1 MTEMTTS
8 SPESRSSETR
18 NSLIGRPIGR
28 VDGPLK
34 VTGRATYAY
43 EHAVN
48 EAAYGYILGAAIAK
62 GRIVEIDSAEAER
75 VPGVLHVMTYR
86 NAPAQPEFGPAVT
99 PTVPEVFTRARPV
112 LNSSRVRFYDE
123 PVALVVAETF
133 EAARAAAGLIR
144 VRYEEEGG
152 VFDLP
157 ARLADAYAPGRTNA
171 GFETDSATGDF
182 DGAFAAASVKVDA
195 TYRTPYEHHNPM
207 EPHATLA
214 VWSGDEVTIYTS
226 AQTLANFQAGLA
238 STLGIPRERVRIVSP
253 FIGGGFGAKLI
264 VHADTVLAALA
275 ARVLRRPVKVALT
288 RQQMFANAG
297 HRAEMVQQVRLGAGR
312 DGRLTS
318 IGHDVWSATS
328 GFEEF
333 CEQTAVFTRSLY
345 AAPNR
350 LTRHRLVPVD
360 LNRGEWMRSPGEAP
374 GMLAFECAMDELA
387 ERLDLD
393 PIELRIRN
401 EPTEDPERGVPFS
414 TRNLVACMQEGA
426 RRFGWERRNPTPRR
440 IREGR
445 RLIGYGMAAAIR
457 PNYIGAAAAKVAIDA
472 TGRVTAHL
480 DMTDIGTGTYTILSQ
495 IAAESL
501 GVPIAAIKIELGDS
515 RFPRTAGSGGSWGA
529 SSAGSA
535 LHHACSALK
544 ERIMEAARSDDRSPL
559 RGADAAEPIFV
570 GGEVSVGN
578 RTVSLADLIG
588 RIAPDGIEAT
598 GSVAAGRNT
607 ESYRTYSQHSYGAH
621 FAEVAVDSDT
631 GEIRMRRML
640 SVIGAGR
647 ILNAKTARSQILGGM
662 TWGIG
667 AALMEET
674 VLDPRYGHFVNH
686 DLAEYHVPVN
696 GDVME
701 MEVVFLEEYDDK
713 ANPLGAKGLGELG
726 VCGSGAAIANAVYNA
741 TGLRVREFPITLD
754 KLLPGLPASAI

>member
-1 MTEMTTS
+1 MTETMT
-8 SPESRSSETR
+8 PENRSSETG
-18 NSLIGRPIGR
+18 NGLVGQPIAR

-43 EHAVN
+43 EHAAN

-62 GRIVEIDSAEAER
+62 GRIIEIDTADAEQA
-75 VPGVLHVMTYR
+75 PGVLHVMTYR

-99 PTVPEVFTRARPV
+99 PTVPEVFTRARPM
-112 LNSSRVRFYDE
+112 LNSDRVRFYDE
-123 PVALVVAETF
+123 PVTLVVAETF
-133 EAARAAAGLIR
+133 EAARAAARLIR
-144 VRYEEEGG
+144 VRYEEERGA
-152 VFDLP
+152 FDLQ
-157 ARLADAYAPGRTNA
+157 AHLAKAYAPRRTNA
-171 GFETDSATGDF
+171 GFETDSAIGDF
-182 DGAFAAASVKVDA
+182 DGAFAAAPVKIDA

-214 VWSGDEVTIYTS
+214 IWSGDEVTIYTG
-226 AQTLANFQAGLA
+226 AQTLANFRASLA
-238 STLGIPRERVRIVSP
+238 STLAIPPERVRIVSP
-253 FIGGGFGAKLI
+253 FIGGGFGSKLI

-297 HRAEMVQQVRLGAGR
+297 HRAEMVHQVRLGADH
-312 DGRLTS
+312 DGQLTS
-318 IGHDVWSATS
+318 IGHDVSSATS
-328 GFEEF
+328 SFEEF

-374 GMLAFECAMDELA
+374 GMLAFESAVDELA
-387 ERLDLD
+387 ERLGLD
-393 PIELRIRN
+393 PIELRVRN

-426 RRFGWERRNPTPRR
+426 RRFGWKRRKPTPGR

-445 RLIGYGMAAAIR
+445 KLMGYGMAAAIR
-457 PNYIGAAAAKVAIDA
+457 PNYIGATTARVAIDA
-472 TGRVTAHL
+472 NGRVTAEL
-480 DMTDIGTGTYTILSQ
+480 DMTDIGTGTYTILTQ

-501 GVPIAAIKIELGDS
+501 GVPIAAVKVGLGDS

-529 SSAGSA
+529 ASAGSA
-535 LHHACSALK
+535 LHHACNALK
-544 ERIMEAARSDDRSPL
+544 EKIIEAARSDDRSPL
-559 RGADAAEPIFV
+559 RGADAAAPSFV
-570 GGEVSVGN
+570 GGEVRAGDSS
-578 RTVSLADLIG
+578 VSLADLIG
-588 RIAPDGIEAT
+588 SIAPDGIEAT
-598 GSVAAGRNT
+598 GSVAAARAT
-607 ESYRTYSQHSYGAH
+607 ESYSSYSQHSYGAH

-631 GEIRMRRML
+631 GEVRMRRML

-647 ILNAKTARSQILGGM
+647 ILNPKTARSQILGGM
-662 TWGIG
+662 IWGIG

-674 VLDPRYGHFVNH
+674 VLDPRYGHFVNG

-696 GDVME
+696 GDVPE

-713 ANPLGAKGLGELG
+713 ANPLGVKGLGELG
-726 VCGSGAAIANAVYNA
+726 VCGTGAAIANAIYNA
-741 TGLRVREFPITLD
+741 TGIRVREFPITLD
-754 KLLPGLPASAI
+754 KLLPGLPVTAI

>member
-1 MTEMTTS
+1 MTETMT
-8 SPESRSSETR
+8 PGNRSSETS
-18 NSLIGRPIGR
+18 NGLIGQPIAR
-28 VDGPLK
+28 IDGPLK

-62 GRIVEIDSAEAER
+62 GRIVEIDTAKAER
-75 VPGVLHVMTYR
+75 APGVLHVMTYR

-112 LNSSRVRFYDE
+112 LNSDRVRFYDE
-123 PVALVVAETF
+123 PVALIVAETF

-144 VRYEEEGG
+144 VRYEEGRG
-152 VFDLP
+152 AFDLP
-157 ARLADAYAPGRTNA
+157 ARLSDAYTPRRTNA
-171 GFETDSATGDF
+171 GFETDSAIGDF
-182 DGAFAAASVKVDA
+182 DSAFAAAPVKVDA

-214 VWSGDEVTIYTS
+214 VWSGDEVTIHTS

-238 STLGIPRERVRIVSP
+238 STLGIPRERIRIVSP
-253 FIGGGFGAKLI
+253 YIGGGFGSKLI

-297 HRAEMVQQVRLGAGR
+297 HRAEMVQRVRLGADR
-312 DGRLTS
+312 HGRLTS

-333 CEQTAVFTRSLY
+333 CEQTAVFGRSLY

-374 GMLAFECAMDELA
+374 GMLAYESAMDELA
-387 ERLDLD
+387 EKLGLD

-426 RRFGWERRNPTPRR
+426 RRFGWERRDATPGR

-445 RLIGYGMAAAIR
+445 KLIGYGMAAAIR
-457 PNYIGAAAAKVAIDA
+457 PNYIGAATAKVTIDA
-472 TGRVTAHL
+472 KGRVTAEL
-480 DMTDIGTGTYTILSQ
+480 DMTDIGTGSYTILAQ

-501 GVPIAAIKIELGDS
+501 GVPIAAVKVELGDS

-529 SSAGSA
+529 ASAGSA
-535 LHHACSALK
+535 LHQACNALK
-544 ERIMEAARSDDRSPL
+544 ERIVEVARASDRSPFRAEDL
-559 RGADAAEPIFV
+559 AGPKFAD
-570 GGEVSVGN
+570 GEVRVGE
-578 RTVSLADLIG
+578 RSVSLADLIG
-588 RIAPDGIEAT
+588 EIAPDGIAAT
-598 GSVAAGRNT
+598 GSVAAARDT

-631 GEIRMRRML
+631 GEIRMRRL
-640 SVIGAGR
+640 LAVIGAGR
-647 ILNAKTARSQILGGM
+647 ILNARTARSQILGGM
-662 TWGIG
+662 AWGIG

-696 GDVME
+696 GDVPE

-713 ANPLGAKGLGELG
+713 ANPLGSKGLGELG
-726 VCGSGAAIANAVYNA
+726 VCGTGAAIANAVYNA
-741 TGLRVREFPITLD
+741 TGVRVREFPITLD
-754 KLLPGLPASAI
+754 KVLPGLPVTAI

>member
-1 MTEMTTS
+1 MTETM
-8 SPESRSSETR
+8 ENRSSENGLVGQSIAR
-18 NSLIGRPIGR
+18 I
-28 VDGPLK
+28 DGPLK

-48 EAAYGYILGAAIAK
+48 GAAYGYILGAAIAK
-62 GRIVEIDSAEAER
+62 GRIVEIDSRKAEQA
-75 VPGVLHVMTYR
+75 PGVLHVMTHR

-99 PTVPEVFTRARPV
+99 PTVPEVFSRARPM
-112 LNSSRVRFYDE
+112 LNSDRVRFHDE
-123 PVALVVAETF
+123 PVALVLAETF
-133 EAARAAAGLIR
+133 EAARAAAALID
-144 VRYEEEGG
+144 VRYEEERGA
-152 VFDLP
+152 FDLP
-157 ARLADAYAPGRTNA
+157 ARLADAYAPRRTNA
-171 GFETDSATGDF
+171 GFETDSAVGDF
-182 DGAFAAASVKVDA
+182 DRAFAAASVTVDA

-214 VWSGDEVTIYTS
+214 VWSGDEVTVYTS

-238 STLGIPRERVRIVSP
+238 STLSIPREHVRTVSP
-253 FIGGGFGAKLI
+253 FIGGGFGSKLI

-297 HRAEMVQQVRLGAGR
+297 HRAEMVQRVRLGAER

-318 IGHDVWSATS
+318 IGHVVWSATS

-333 CEQTAVFTRSLY
+333 CEQTAVFGRSLY

-350 LTRHRLVPVD
+350 LTRHQLVPVD

-374 GMLAFECAMDELA
+374 GMLAFESAMDELA
-387 ERLDLD
+387 EKLGLD

-401 EPTEDPERGVPFS
+401 EPTADPEQGVPFS

-426 RRFGWERRNPTPRR
+426 RRFGWERRNPAPGR
-440 IREGR
+440 IREDR
-445 RLIGYGMAAAIR
+445 KLIGYGMAAAIR
-457 PNYIGAAAAKVAIDA
+457 PNYIGAGTARVAIDA
-472 TGRVTAHL
+472 NGRVTAQL
-480 DMTDIGTGTYTILSQ
+480 DMTDIGTGTYTILAQ

-501 GVPIAAIKIELGDS
+501 GVPVAAVKVELGDS

-529 SSAGSA
+529 ASAGSA
-535 LHHACSALK
+535 LHHACNALR
-544 ERIMEAARSDDRSPL
+544 ERIMAASRTSDRSPL
-559 RGADAAEPIFV
+559 RGANDVAPSFADGKV
-570 GGEVSVGN
+570 RVGN
-578 RTVSLADLIG
+578 RSVSLTDLIA
-588 RIAPDGIEAT
+588 RIAPDGIAAT
-598 GSVAAGRNT
+598 GSVAAARDT
-607 ESYRTYSQHSYGAH
+607 ESYRAYSQHSYGAH
-621 FAEVAVDSDT
+621 FAEVAVDGDT

-647 ILNAKTARSQILGGM
+647 ILNARTARSQILGGM

-667 AALMEET
+667 AALMEEA
-674 VLDPRYGHFVNH
+674 VLDPRSGHFVNH

-696 GDVME
+696 GDVAE
-701 MEVVFLEEYDDK
+701 MEVVFLEEFDDK

-741 TGLRVREFPITLD
+741 TGVRVREFPITLD
-754 KLLPGLPASAI
+754 RLLPGLPLTAI

>member
-1 MTEMTTS
+1 MTKTTT
-8 SPESRSSETR
+8 PENRSFET
-18 NSLIGRPIGR
+18 SLIGQLIARI
-28 VDGPLK
+28 DGPLK

-43 EHAVN
+43 EHAV
-48 EAAYGYILGAAIAK
+48 EGAAFGYILGATIAK
-62 GRIVEIDSAEAER
+62 GRIIEIDTAKAEQA
-75 VPGVLHVMTYR
+75 PGVLHVMTYR
-86 NAPAQPEFGPAVT
+86 NVPAQPEFGPAVT
-99 PTVPEVFTRARPV
+99 PTVPEVFTRARPM
-112 LNSSRVRFYDE
+112 LSSDRVRFYDE

-133 EAARAAAGLIR
+133 EAGRAAAGLIS
-144 VRYEEEGG
+144 VRYEEARGA
-152 VFDLP
+152 FDLS
-157 ARLADAYAPGRTNA
+157 ARLADAYTPKRTNA
-171 GFETDSATGDF
+171 GFETDSAIGDF
-182 DGAFAAASVKVDA
+182 DGAFAAAPVKVDA

-226 AQTLANFQAGLA
+226 AQTLANFRAGLA
-238 STLGIPRERVRIVSP
+238 STLDIPPERVRIVSP
-253 FIGGGFGAKLI
+253 FIGGGFGSKLI
-264 VHADTVLAALA
+264 IHADTTLAALA

-297 HRAEMVQQVRLGAGR
+297 HRAEMVQQVRLGADL

-328 GFEEF
+328 SFEEF
-333 CEQTAVFTRSLY
+333 CEQTAVFGRSLY

-374 GMLAFECAMDELA
+374 GMLAFECAVDELA
-387 ERLDLD
+387 ERLGLD

-401 EPTEDPERGVPFS
+401 EPSEDPERGVPFS

-426 RRFGWERRNPTPRR
+426 RRFGWDRRNPTPGR

-445 RLIGYGMAAAIR
+445 KLVGYGMAAAIR
-457 PNYIGAAAAKVAIDA
+457 PNYIGATTARVAIDA
-472 TGRVTAHL
+472 TGRVTAEL
-480 DMTDIGTGTYTILSQ
+480 DMTDIGTGTYTILTQ

-501 GVPIAAIKIELGDS
+501 GVPMAAVKVELGDS

-529 SSAGSA
+529 ASAGSA
-535 LHHACSALK
+535 LHNACNTLK
-544 ERIMEAARSDDRSPL
+544 ERIMEAARSSDRSPL
-559 RGADAAEPIFV
+559 LGAGDVAPSFV
-570 GGEVSVGN
+570 GGEIRVGD
-578 RTVSLADLIG
+578 RSASLSDLIG
-588 RIAPDGIEAT
+588 RIAPEGIEAT
-598 GSVAAGRNT
+598 GSVAAARDT
-607 ESYRTYSQHSYGAH
+607 ESYKAYSHHSYGAH
-621 FAEVAVDSDT
+621 FAEVAVDGDT

-662 TWGIG
+662 AWGIG

-674 VLDPRYGHFVNH
+674 VLDRRYGHFVNH

-696 GDVME
+696 GDVPE
-701 MEVVFLEEYDDK
+701 MEVVFLEEFDDK
-713 ANPLGAKGLGELG
+713 ANPLGSKGLGELG

-741 TGLRVREFPITLD
+741 TGVRVREFPITLD
-754 KLLPGLPASAI
+754 KVLPGLPAIAI

>member
-1 MTEMTTS
+1 MMTDTMI
-8 SPESRSSETR
+8 PENRSSESS
-18 NSLIGRPIGR
+18 NGLVGQPIAR

-43 EHAVN
+43 EHAVKK
-48 EAAYGYILGAAIAK
+48 AAYGYILGAAIAK
-62 GRIVEIDSAEAER
+62 GRIVGIDSAEAEQ

-86 NAPAQPEFGPAVT
+86 NAPAQPDFGPAVT

-112 LNSSRVRFYDE
+112 LNSDRVRFYDE
-123 PVALVVAETF
+123 PVAIVVAETF
-133 EAARAAAGLIR
+133 EAASAAAGLIR
-144 VRYEEEGG
+144 VRYREERG
-152 VFDLP
+152 VFDVP
-157 ARLADAYAPGRTNA
+157 ARLADAYTPRRTNA
-171 GFETDSATGDF
+171 GFETDSAIGDF
-182 DGAFAAASVKVDA
+182 GGAFAAAPVKVDA

-214 VWSGDEVTIYTS
+214 VWSADEVTIYTS

-253 FIGGGFGAKLI
+253 FIGGGFGSKLI

-297 HRAEMVQQVRLGAGR
+297 HRAEMVQQVRLGADR

-318 IGHDVWSATS
+318 VGHDVWSATS

-333 CEQTAVFTRSLY
+333 CEQTAVFGRSLY

-374 GMLAFECAMDELA
+374 GMLALESAMDELA
-387 ERLDLD
+387 DKLGLD

-401 EPTEDPERGVPFS
+401 EPIVDPEQGVPFS

-426 RRFGWERRNPTPRR
+426 RRFGWERRNPSPRR

-445 RLIGYGMAAAIR
+445 KLIGYGMAAAIR
-457 PNYIGAAAAKVAIDA
+457 PNYIGAGTAKVAIDA
-472 TGRVTAHL
+472 TGRVTARL
-480 DMTDIGTGTYTILSQ
+480 DMTDIGTGTYTILTQ

-501 GVPIAAIKIELGDS
+501 GVPITAVKVELGDS

-529 SSAGSA
+529 ASAGSA
-535 LHHACSALK
+535 LHHACSTLK
-544 ERIMEAARSDDRSPL
+544 ERVIEAARSSDRSPL
-559 RGADAAEPIFV
+559 RGANDVTPIFV
-570 GGEVSVGN
+570 GGEIRVGD
-578 RTVSLADLIG
+578 RSVSLADLIG
-588 RIAPDGIEAT
+588 RIAPNGMEAT
-598 GSVAAGRNT
+598 GSVAAARDT
-607 ESYRTYSQHSYGAH
+607 ESYRAYSQHSYGAH
-621 FAEVAVDSDT
+621 FAEVAVDTDT

-647 ILNAKTARSQILGGM
+647 ILNPKTARSQILGGM
-662 TWGIG
+662 TWG
-667 AALMEET
+667 M
-674 VLDPRYGHFVNH
+674 VLH
-686 DLAEYHVPVN
+686 
-696 GDVME
+696 
-701 MEVVFLEEYDDK
+701 
-713 ANPLGAKGLGELG
+713 
-726 VCGSGAAIANAVYNA
+726 
-741 TGLRVREFPITLD
+741 
-754 KLLPGLPASAI
+754 